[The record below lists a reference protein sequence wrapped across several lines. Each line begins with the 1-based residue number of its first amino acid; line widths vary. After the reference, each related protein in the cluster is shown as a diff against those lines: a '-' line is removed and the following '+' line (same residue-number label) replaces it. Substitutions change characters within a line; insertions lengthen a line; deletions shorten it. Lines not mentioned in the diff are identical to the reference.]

1 LNKGRNEKSLKT
13 QRSHHHSEE
22 EASQLFREGRRR
34 SKGMPRTRDPLFF
47 TNVREK
53 DTALST
59 FGIYKL
65 AHFTR
70 GKIIL
75 KHIDRRSNPCAIIL
89 NGFKGGMERI
99 LLQSNNELTSTWR
112 GGVCLSL

>member
-1 LNKGRNEKSLKT
+1 
-13 QRSHHHSEE
+13 
-22 EASQLFREGRRR
+22 
-34 SKGMPRTRDPLFF
+34 MPQTRDPLFV

-53 DTALST
+53 DTTLST

-75 KHIDRRSNPCAIIL
+75 RHIDRRSKPCAIIL
-89 NGFKGGMERI
+89 NGFKGGMKEYFSNPTTN
-99 LLQSNNELTSTWR
+99 LQAHGEEEYA
-112 GGVCLSL
+112 